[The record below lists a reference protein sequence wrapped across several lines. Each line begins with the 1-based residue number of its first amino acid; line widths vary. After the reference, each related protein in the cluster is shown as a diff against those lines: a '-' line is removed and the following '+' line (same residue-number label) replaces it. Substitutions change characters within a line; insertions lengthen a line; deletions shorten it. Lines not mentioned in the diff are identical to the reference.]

1 MRMRQMTAAVLWG
14 VFFTACSAHQDTR
27 SNTTTPA
34 DTVVKNAR
42 IYTMDTQQVW
52 AEALAVSGG
61 RIVYVGD
68 ELGADNYIG
77 STTHVIN
84 VDGKMV
90 MPGLVDAHLHPTR
103 GGVKHI
109 YECSFP
115 FSATPDDILKTVSRC
130 VKEQPDAVW
139 IRGGQWNSGFFDIYD
154 IASPREFLDAVSG
167 DAAVFLNDD
176 SNHNGWVNSK
186 ALERAGITKDTPD
199 PSDGA
204 YGRDPVTGEPNGL
217 LFEGAEQS
225 LFESLPDWSASQ
237 YQAGVV
243 AVVRTANLFGITAL
257 KDANA
262 APADMAA
269 YQYIDQQGT
278 LYVHMSAAIKTPYG
292 HREDV
297 LDYDAIDAVRDRYK
311 SPHVRT
317 DSVKLYM
324 DGVPTSSRTAAML
337 APYTLANSD
346 AKPTS
351 GTLHVES
358 ALVTRDIVELD
369 KRGYT
374 IKIHAAGDRSVR
386 VSLDAIEAARKANGD
401 SGLRHEI
408 AHAGYIDPADIS
420 RFAALGA
427 VADLSPYIW
436 YPSPIID
443 SVIGAV
449 GSPRGEQYWP
459 VKDLLDAK
467 APLLAGSDWPAAVA
481 SMDPWVGI
489 EALVT
494 RADPR
499 TNAPQTLWPEQAI
512 TLAQALHIYT
522 RDGAKALK
530 LDNDIGS
537 LEVGKS
543 ADLIVL
549 SENLFDLEPS
559 AISDVKVIKTFFEGN
574 VVYDIPESG
583 EE

>member
-1 MRMRQMTAAVLWG
+1 LILSG
-14 VFFTACSAHQDTR
+14 VFFTACSAQHDNT
-27 SNTTTPA
+27 SNTGTLA
-34 DTVVKNAR
+34 DTVIKNAR
-42 IYTMDTQQVW
+42 IYTMDAQQPW
-52 AEALAVSGG
+52 AETLAIYQG

-68 ELGADNYIG
+68 EAGLADY
-77 STTHVIN
+77 TRTDTHVID
-84 VDGKMV
+84 VGGKMV

-103 GGVKHI
+103 GGIKRL

-115 FSATPDDILKTVSRC
+115 FSATPDDILKTVAQC
-130 VKEQPDAVW
+130 VKDQPDAVW

-186 ALERAGITKDTPD
+186 ALELAGITKDTPD
-199 PSDGA
+199 PSDGT
-204 YGRDPVTGEPNGL
+204 YVRDPVTGAPNGL
-217 LFEGAEQS
+217 LLEGAEQS
-225 LFESLPDWSASQ
+225 LFDSLPDWSSKQ
-237 YQAGVV
+237 YQASVV
-243 AVVRTANLFGITAL
+243 EVVHVANRFGITAL

-262 APADMAA
+262 TPADMAA
-269 YQYIDQQGT
+269 YQSVDQRGG
-278 LYVHMSAAIKTPYG
+278 LHAHMSTSIKTPYG

-297 LDYDAIDAVRDRYK
+297 LDYDAIDALRDRYK
-311 SPHVRT
+311 SPHVHT
-317 DSVKLYM
+317 ASVKLYM

-337 APYTLANSD
+337 APYTLANLKD
-346 AKPTS
+346 TPTR
-351 GTLHVES
+351 GKLHVEPE
-358 ALVTRDIVELD
+358 LVTRDIVELD

-408 AHAGYIDPADIS
+408 AHAGYIDPADIP
-420 RFAALGA
+420 RFLALGA
-427 VADLSPYIW
+427 VADLSPYLW
-436 YPSPIID
+436 HPSPIID
-443 SVIGAV
+443 SVVGAV
-449 GSPRGEQYWP
+449 GSPRGEHYWP
-459 VKDLLDAK
+459 NKDLLDAR
-467 APLLAGSDWPAAVA
+467 APILAGSDWPAAVA

-499 TNAPQTLWPEQAI
+499 TNSTNTLWPEQAI
-512 TLAQALHIYT
+512 SLAQALHIFT
-522 RDGAKALK
+522 IDGAKALRMHSE
-530 LDNDIGS
+530 IGS

-559 AISDVKVIKTFFEGN
+559 AISDIKIIKTFFEGN
-574 VVYDIPESG
+574 VVYDMSESG